1 MQEFTFDYAQYM
13 KVAEV
18 WLGFGIVLAIL
29 TLIYLVLLIFF
40 IKRIRIATKLL
51 AEASKVFFRLV
62 FSFTVFRLL
71 EQ

>member
-51 AEASKVFFRLV
+51 AEASKVFFSV
-62 FSFTVFRLL
+62 
-71 EQ
+71 